1 MRLFND
7 VEYISNPSKDTNVVF
22 ACDDIYFQTYG
33 IHNISSCVN
42 SGLIPHC
49 HIINPSEFSKEKILK
64 NNKVSFSFENIKI
77 EDEYKLKTYYYCAR
91 FFIARDL
98 FNKFNVKELWIS
110 DADVLFNKKPMI
122 PKNKFLGLSY
132 NADQISLWKQTQA
145 SLIYIHQSKKDFLS
159 KVIDTYLEKFS
170 STDFTVLDTLV
181 GKYERGNILG
191 LDQVCMTIVFNKFYQ
206 NDPEFIN
213 LHSIPNLKSKNRDES
228 AVTILIGKNKLKHIQ
243 SL

>member
-1 MRLFND
+1 MHLF
-7 VEYISNPSKDTNVVF
+7 SNVVYMSEPVSTTDVVF

-33 IHNISSCVN
+33 IHNIL
-42 SGLIPHC
+42 SGIDVSLKPHC
-49 HIINPSEFSKEKILK
+49 HIINPSESSKEIASKIDGA
-64 NNKVSFSFENIKI
+64 SFSFETI
-77 EDEYKLKTYYYCAR
+77 EINDKYKLKTYYYCSR
-91 FFIARDL
+91 FFIARHL
-98 FNKFNVKELWIS
+98 FENFNVNELWIT
-110 DADVLFNKKPMI
+110 DADILFNKKPVI
-122 PKNKFLGLSY
+122 PENKFLGLSY
-132 NADQISLWKQTQA
+132 NTDQVHLWKQTQA
-145 SLIYIHQSKKDFLS
+145 NLVYTHNSKKEFLS
-159 KVIDTYLEKFS
+159 KVIDVYLKKLN

-191 LDQVCMTIVFNKFYQ
+191 LDQVCMSIVFNEFYQ